1 MSVIV
6 LIGAPGSG
14 KSTVGPLLA
23 DRLGEKFVDVDSVIE
38 DVEGRD
44 IPEIFLAE
52 GEPYFRQVERRE
64 TLAAIE
70 GGGVVSLGG
79 GAPVDAE
86 VGKALDQVCVVWLDV
101 SARTAADRV
110 GLKDTGR
117 PLLGSQVHSQLVR
130 LMKER
135 RAVYERPATI
145 RVATDKLTPDQVV
158 EVIVGELADLEGES

>member
-1 MSVIV
+1 MIA

-23 DRLGEKFVDVDSVIE
+23 QRLGEEFVDVDAVIE
-38 DVEGRD
+38 QAEGRD
-44 IPEIFLAE
+44 IPEIFLID
-52 GEPYFRQVERRE
+52 GESYFRKVERRE

-70 GGGVVSLGG
+70 RGGV
-79 GAPVDAE
+79 APADVE
-86 VGKALDQVCVVWLDV
+86 VGNALDRMCVVWLDV

-117 PLLGSQVHSQLVR
+117 PLLGGQVHSQLVR

-135 RAVYERPATI
+135 RAVYQRPATI
-145 RVATDKLTPDQVV
+145 RVATDTLTPEQVV
-158 EVIVGELADLEGES
+158 DVIVSELADLKE

>member
-1 MSVIV
+1 MIA

-23 DRLGEKFVDVDSVIE
+23 ERIGEQFVDVDAVIE
-38 DVEGRD
+38 QIEGRD
-44 IPEIFLAE
+44 ITEIFLVE
-52 GEPYFRQVERRE
+52 GEPYFREVERRE
-64 TLAAIE
+64 TLAALS
-70 GGGVVSLGG
+70 GDGVVSLGG

-101 SARTAADRV
+101 SARTAANRV

-135 RAVYERPATI
+135 QAVYQRPATI
-145 RVATDKLTPDQVV
+145 RVVTDTLSPEQVV
-158 EVIVGELADLEGES
+158 DVIVSELADLEGKS

>member
-1 MSVIV
+1 MTVIV
-6 LIGAPGSG
+6 LIGAPGAG
-14 KSTVGPLLA
+14 KSTVGPILA
-23 DRLGEKFVDVDSVIE
+23 ERLGEEFLDVDALIE
-38 DVEGRD
+38 QVEGRD
-44 IPEIFLAE
+44 IPEIFLVE

-70 GGGVVSLGG
+70 RGGVVSLGG
-79 GAPVDAE
+79 GAPVDVE

-117 PLLGSQVHSQLVR
+117 PLLGGQVHSQLVR
-130 LMKER
+130 LMKDR

-158 EVIVGELADLEGES
+158 EAIMSELADLEGES

>member
-1 MSVIV
+1 MIA

-23 DRLGEKFVDVDSVIE
+23 QRLGEEFVDVDAVIE
-38 DVEGRD
+38 QAEGRD
-44 IPEIFLAE
+44 IPEIFLID
-52 GEPYFRQVERRE
+52 GESYFRKVERRE

-70 GGGVVSLGG
+70 RGGVVSLGG
-79 GAPVDAE
+79 GAPGGGE
-86 VGKALDQVCVVWLDV
+86 VGKPLDRRGGLWLDV

-117 PLLGSQVHSQLVR
+117 PLLGGQVHSQLVR

-135 RAVYERPATI
+135 RAVYQRPATI
-145 RVATDKLTPDQVV
+145 RVATDTLTPEQVV
-158 EVIVGELADLEGES
+158 DVIVSELADLKE

>member
-1 MSVIV
+1 M
-6 LIGAPGSG
+6 
-14 KSTVGPLLA
+14 
-23 DRLGEKFVDVDSVIE
+23 
-38 DVEGRD
+38 
-44 IPEIFLAE
+44 
-52 GEPYFRQVERRE
+52 ERRE

-70 GGGVVSLGG
+70 RGGVVSLGG
-79 GAPVDAE
+79 GAPVDIE

-117 PLLGSQVHSQLVR
+117 PLLGGQVHSQLVR
-130 LMKER
+130 LMKDR

-158 EVIVGELADLEGES
+158 EAIMSELADLEGES

>member
-1 MSVIV
+1 MIA

-23 DRLGEKFVDVDSVIE
+23 QRLGEEFVDVDAVIE
-38 DVEGRD
+38 QAEGRD
-44 IPEIFLAE
+44 IPEIFLID
-52 GEPYFRQVERRE
+52 GESYFRKVERRE

-70 GGGVVSLGG
+70 RGG
-79 GAPVDAE
+79 GAPADVE
-86 VGKALDQVCVVWLDV
+86 VGNALDRMCVVWLDV

-117 PLLGSQVHSQLVR
+117 PLLGGQVHSQLVR

-135 RAVYERPATI
+135 RAVYQRPATI
-145 RVATDKLTPDQVV
+145 RVATDTLTPEQVV
-158 EVIVGELADLEGES
+158 DVIVSELADLKE